1 MKMSETSEQPAAE
14 TVESADNPPVTEV
27 TEQKPRRKPRKNE
40 FDPNRTFKYLKAVVR
55 NHTPEGVVE
64 RSFHFLNNRELYDNQ
79 LYIGLD
85 EEFWKHYRYISSSY
99 VSRLK
104 HGKLYRPK
112 TKPPMAEYLRIETV
126 ELTPDEYRKLKEQ
139 EKLDTETHH
148 QIVLPIRLN
157 KKK

>member
-1 MKMSETSEQPAAE
+1 MKMSETDGHSPSEN
-14 TVESADNPPVTEV
+14 VESADNPPVTEV

-40 FDPNRTFKYLKAVVR
+40 FDPKRTFKYLKAVVR

-85 EEFWKHYRYISSSY
+85 KEFWKHYRYISSSY

-139 EKLDTETHH
+139 EKLDTETPH
-148 QIVLPIRLN
+148 ILPSIRMH